1 MMYAAVAQMDRARA
15 SEARG
20 REFDPPQPRHFF
32 AVSFGMISSPTTTA
46 VSNLCGYRVNQA
58 LALAMREGLVNKSD
72 DDSDDSP
79 LDEVSHCLRH
89 SEFQPD
95 V

>member
-20 REFDPPQPRHFF
+20 REFDPPQPRHFI
-32 AVSFGMISSPTTTA
+32 AVFLKYVQP
-46 VSNLCGYRVNQA
+46 A
-58 LALAMREGLVNKSD
+58 LGLAKREGFVNKSD

-79 LDEVSHCLRH
+79 LDEVSHGLCQ
-89 SEFQPD
+89 SEFQSD